1 MINYRLYRVCR
12 WMKQW
17 NNKYKDMEESKGQ
30 EGQKRPVGL
39 WARWS
44 SETVKMHWRLRS
56 PMLLFAL
63 KSALAAAFSW
73 GIAAWLLGSEGA
85 SLAPVSALI
94 VVQVTGWQ
102 TVRKS
107 VERILGVLIGVSLS
121 VLAIHFLGVS
131 IWTIFVLIMAAQI
144 AGMLVQKR
152 GQYLATQIPISAL
165 LGLVVGTNLIG
176 YPLLRLLGAVIGG
189 LIGTVLSVIL
199 SPPVYVTQAREAI
212 GELTTQIAEGTS
224 VLADVLTGKLGE
236 QSRRDIYTR
245 MLSLEEKVHATEQT
259 LSLGFDNTRFNP
271 WAYRVR
277 AQMTDYPDIL
287 LALNRITRQL
297 RRMAYTLNDPSIEWD
312 MLTSEWLVWLQKDAK
327 LLRTISHLLSLT
339 ADYMPLLHRPDVAAV
354 DERKEQKK
362 KEILVMLHTAQK
374 QLSLNE
380 EEFALSRAKDQRAN
394 DDARVEGVTEP
405 RYHHVAAQGSMLT
418 DMRRIL
424 DEMGDVLTL
433 LPPQEGAIAERL

>member
-1 MINYRLYRVCR
+1 
-12 WMKQW
+12 
-17 NNKYKDMEESKGQ
+17 MEESQ
-30 EGQKRPVGL
+30 EQQGQKKLLRL
-39 WARWS
+39 FSSWS
-44 SETVKMHWRLRS
+44 RASVSKYWRLRS

-73 GIAAWLLGSEGA
+73 GIAAWLLGKEGA

-107 VERILGVLIGVSLS
+107 IERILGVLIGVSLS

-189 LIGTVLSVIL
+189 LVGTLLSVIL
-199 SPPVYVTQAREAI
+199 SPPIYVTRASEAI
-212 GELTTQIAEGTS
+212 AELTEQIAGGTS
-224 VLADVLTGKLGE
+224 VLADVLAGKRDE
-236 QSRRDIYTR
+236 QRQQDIYTR
-245 MLSLEEKVHATEQT
+245 MLFLEGQVRATEQT
-259 LSLGFDNTRFNP
+259 LSLGFDNTRLNP

-277 AQMTDYPDIL
+277 SQITDYPDIL

-297 RRMAYTLNDPSIEWD
+297 RRIAYTINDPSISWD
-312 MLTSEWLVWLQKDAK
+312 TSTSEWQLWLKEDAQ
-327 LLRTISHLLSLT
+327 LLRSISHLLSST
-339 ADYMPLLHRPDVAAV
+339 ADYMPLLHTPVEAANDQKV
-354 DERKEQKK
+354 QKK
-362 KEILVMLHTAQK
+362 KGILAMLDAAQQ

-380 EEFALSRAKDQRAN
+380 EAFALSRANDQRAN
-394 DDARVEGVTEP
+394 DDARVKGVTEP
-405 RYHHVAAQGSMLT
+405 RYHHVTAQGSMLT
-418 DMRRIL
+418 DIRRIL
-424 DEMGDVLTL
+424 DELGDVLTL
-433 LPPQEGAIAERL
+433 LPPTSNF